1 MPRLLCVFPLL
12 NSQVELCAERKIV
25 MEQLRQK
32 KQSRWFFPHEGRM
45 IGVKRPA
52 GWLREGYEV
61 FLKEM
66 SLSLTQAV
74 ESCVRQAES
83 GVKASWLL
91 GERS

>member
-1 MPRLLCVFPLL
+1 
-12 NSQVELCAERKIV
+12 
-25 MEQLRQK
+25 
-32 KQSRWFFPHEGRM
+32 M